1 MPPPEGPCFVSAG
14 PCTSGGNSSTEPYI
28 AAHNLILAHASAA
41 KLYREKYQAQQKGEI
56 GVVLVSEYYVPY
68 SESPEDKAA
77 TARQFD
83 FQLGWFLE
91 PFVYGD
97 YPKSM
102 KELVKER
109 LPTFSAQEKTMIKG
123 SLDFVGINYYKSYYV
138 KNKQPSSTE
147 APRYSLEIA
156 ADKIGKVHYLTY
168 LINGKKK
175 SNMKHKFYCFPWNL

>member
-1 MPPPEGPCFVSAG
+1 M
-14 PCTSGGNSSTEPYI
+14 
-28 AAHNLILAHASAA
+28 
-41 KLYREKYQAQQKGEI
+41 
-56 GVVLVSEYYVPY
+56 VLVSEYYVPY

-109 LPTFSAQEKTMIKG
+109 LPTFSAQEKIMIKG

-138 KNKQPSSTE
+138 KNKQPCSTE
-147 APRYSLEIA
+147 LPRYSLEIA
-156 ADKIGKVHYLTY
+156 ADIIGKVHYFTY
-168 LINGKKK
+168 LMVKKK
-175 SNMKHKFYCFPWNL
+175 NQI